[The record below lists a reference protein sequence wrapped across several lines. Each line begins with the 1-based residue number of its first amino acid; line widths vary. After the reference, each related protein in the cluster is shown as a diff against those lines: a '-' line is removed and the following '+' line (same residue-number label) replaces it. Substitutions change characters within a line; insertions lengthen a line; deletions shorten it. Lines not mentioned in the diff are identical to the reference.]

1 MDGRRSPGPVCSNG
15 RPANLRRVSIEEVPH
30 VIGVDLSKSLCEIH
44 AADGAGG
51 VFPIWVPV
59 IATALIAKV
68 GDASQFASARHF
80 AAWLGLVPKGAEW
93 EVR

>member
-15 RPANLRRVSIEEVPH
+15 RLANLRRVSIAEVRH
-30 VIGVDLSKSLCEIH
+30 VIGVDLSKSVCEIH
-44 AADGAGG
+44 AVDGAGG
-51 VFPIWVPV
+51 KFPVWVPV

-80 AAWLGLVPKGAEW
+80 AAWLGLRAEG
-93 EVR
+93 ERNGR